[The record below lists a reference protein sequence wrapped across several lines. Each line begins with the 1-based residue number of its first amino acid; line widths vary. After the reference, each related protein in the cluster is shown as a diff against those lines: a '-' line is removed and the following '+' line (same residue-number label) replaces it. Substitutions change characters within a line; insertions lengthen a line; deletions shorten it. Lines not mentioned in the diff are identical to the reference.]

1 MKIAIM
7 QPTFN
12 PWLGYIYMIESVDA
26 FVFLDNVQFERR
38 SWQSR
43 NRIKLHN
50 EIYMLNLVIK
60 KTNQKTSLQ
69 NILLDKDSKWKQ
81 KFLKTIYHAYSKS
94 INFKKYYD
102 FLEKNIYQKEKLID
116 FNISLI
122 GKICEDLD
130 IKTPIFKASSMDIV
144 LEKKEK
150 LLLNICK
157 SLNADEYLSPE
168 GSKNYLEKENAKKI
182 FENENIKI
190 DYFDFLHPT
199 YFQQGKEF
207 IPYLGSLDFV
217 FNEKNP
223 KEKFKEV
230 IKENESFNK
239 K

>member
-1 MKIAIM
+1 M

-26 FVFLDNVQFERR
+26 FIFLDNVQFERR

-50 EIYMLNLVIK
+50 KIFMLNLNIK
-60 KTNQKTSLQ
+60 KTSQKTILQ
-69 NILLDKDSKWKQ
+69 NIYLDKDLKWKE

-94 INFKKYYD
+94 INFKQYYN
-102 FLEKNIYQKEKLID
+102 FLEKNIYQSEKLVD

-122 GKICEDLD
+122 KKICNDLN
-130 IKTPIFKASSMDIV
+130 IKTPVFKASTMNIT

-157 SLNADEYLSPE
+157 NLNANEYLSPE
-168 GSKNYLEKENAKKI
+168 GSKNYLEKDEAKNI
-182 FENENIKI
+182 FKNENIKI
-190 DYFDFLHPT
+190 NYFDFLHPI
-199 YFQQGKEF
+199 YHQQGKDF
-207 IPYLGSLDFV
+207 IPYLGSLDFL
-217 FNEKNP
+217 FNEKNI
-223 KEKFKEV
+223 KEKFKEI
-230 IKENESFNK
+230 IKANESFNK

>member
-1 MKIAIM
+1 M

-12 PWLGYIYMIESVDA
+12 PWLGYIYMIKDVDT

-43 NRIKLHN
+43 NKIKLHN
-50 EIYMLNLVIK
+50 KIFMLNLNTK
-60 KTNQKTSLQ
+60 KTSQKTFLQ
-69 NILLDKDSKWKQ
+69 DIYLDKDLKWKE

-116 FNISLI
+116 FNINLI
-122 GKICEDLD
+122 LKICKDLD
-130 IKTPIFKASSMDIV
+130 IKTPIFKASSLDIN

-157 SLNADEYLSPE
+157 NLNANKYLSPE
-168 GSKNYLEKENAKKI
+168 GSKNYLEKDEAKMLFKD
-182 FENENIKI
+182 ESIKI
-190 DYFDFLHPT
+190 YYFDFIHPT
-199 YFQQGKEF
+199 YNQQGKDF
-207 IPYLGSLDFV
+207 IPYLGSLDFM

-223 KEKFKEV
+223 KEKFKEI